1 MTANNPPQVP
11 APPPASQIPAPLPPA
26 GAPRW
31 RSLHGLRTALTWL
44 LALNGVA
51 SAVMIAAI
59 VNRIG
64 VIDDLTTGSEGFSIA
79 NRAQD
84 ADDFATAA
92 GGAAILLTLATAVC
106 FIIWMW
112 RAAKNNEA
120 LGRNEPRLTAAW
132 AIAGW
137 LIPLANFVIPVLV
150 MQDLW
155 RGSDPT
161 VPRNDHR
168 WKIGPRSALV
178 GWWWAILLVSR
189 IGGFGTSNDF
199 DNGLRALESIRS
211 NNVRAGVGAALE
223 IVAAVLA
230 ILVVRAV
237 TDRQD
242 KCLRAQNEQWSQQLP
257 PPPSP
262 PPS

>member
-1 MTANNPPQVP
+1 VTIGEPPQVA
-11 APPPASQIPAPLPPA
+11 APSPPSPLPAPLPPA

-44 LALNGVA
+44 LAFDALA
-51 SAVMIAAI
+51 SAVVIAAA

-64 VIDDLTTGSEGFSIA
+64 VIDDLQSGTQFFAISDRIQ
-79 NRAQD
+79 N

-92 GGAAILLTLATAVC
+92 GVVAIVLTLATAVC

-189 IGGFGTSNDF
+189 IGGFGTSNEL
-199 DNGLRALESIRS
+199 GPGALESIRS

-223 IVAAVLA
+223 IVAAILA
-230 ILVVRAV
+230 ILVVRAI

-242 KCLRAQNEQWSQQLP
+242 QCLRVQNEQWAQQLP
-257 PPPSP
+257 PPPPP